1 MTLLILSAAILLNLV
16 GRFLIVRKDP
26 QIGEYWRRAVMFC
39 PGAELYYLLLRWEKA
54 RLGCLACA
62 LSFGIALLVIGQS
75 YGLVPWAHQGS
86 AATQPAPAQQR
97 PELAKARQFKE
108 QKILKLHRYLADWYG
123 QLKTLEGY
131 LCDEMPAEMK
141 DYQEQAAA
149 YQALLTVM
157 KTEQHELETLN
168 AQR

>member
-1 MTLLILSAAILLNLV
+1 MTLLILSAAVLLNLV
-16 GRFLIVRKDP
+16 GRFLIVRNDRE
-26 QIGEYWRRAVMFC
+26 IGENWRRAVMFC
-39 PGAELYYLLLRWEKA
+39 PGVELYYLLLRWEKA
-54 RLGCLACA
+54 RVGCLACA
-62 LSFGIALLVIGQS
+62 LSLATALVGIGQV
-75 YGLVPWAHQGS
+75 YGLVPWANQGG
-86 AATQPAPAQQR
+86 AATPLAPAQQR

-108 QKILKLHRYLADWYG
+108 QKILKLHRYLADWYA
-123 QLKTLEGY
+123 QLKVLEGY